1 MNMQR
6 GGIPRSCQPAVFS
19 ESEVPMQ
26 YRKNKSGEDISLL
39 GYGCMRFT
47 RKGGGIDLDKAEKEI
62 RLALE
67 GGVNYFDTAYIYPG
81 SEAALGEIF
90 RRIGCREKIQIAT
103 KLPHYLIKSMDG
115 IEKIFKEELK
125 RLQTDY
131 IDYYLMHM
139 LTDVETWEKLKKL
152 GIEQWI
158 DDKKKSGK
166 IRHIGFSYHGHTD
179 MFCRLIDAYGWDF
192 TQIQYNYMDEHS
204 QAGRRG
210 LKYAAEKGIPV
221 IIMEGLRGGK
231 LVDLLPESAKKLIA
245 GHEPKRSPAEWAF
258 RWLYTQPEVTCVL
271 SGMNSCEMVTENLRI
286 ADETKAGDFTEED
299 FALIEKV
306 KKEIQK
312 TVKVGCTGCGYCM
325 PCPMGVD
332 IPEAFR
338 CYNNYYA
345 EGKGAAKREYMQCT
359 LFRKDH
365 SNASGCIGCGKC
377 ETHCPQ
383 QIPIRKELKEAAARL
398 EDVKFSIVK
407 KAIRLLKL
415 WG

>member
-1 MNMQR
+1 
-6 GGIPRSCQPAVFS
+6 
-19 ESEVPMQ
+19 MQ
-26 YRKNKSGEDISLL
+26 YRKNKSGEAISLL

-47 RKGGGIDLDKAEKEI
+47 RKGGGIDLDKAESEL
-62 RLALE
+62 RLAID

-90 RRIGCREKIQIAT
+90 ARIGCREKIQIAT

-115 IEKIFKEELK
+115 IEKIFAEELR
-125 RLQTDY
+125 RLRTDY

-139 LTDVETWEKLKKL
+139 LTDVQTWEKLKKL

-158 DDKKKSGK
+158 EEKKKSGK

-179 MFCRLIDAYGWDF
+179 MFCQLIDAYDWDF

-210 LKYAAEKGIPV
+210 LQYAAGKGVPV

-231 LVDLLPESAKKLIA
+231 LVDLLPDTAEKLIA
-245 GHEPKRSPAEWAF
+245 EHEPKRSAAEWAF
-258 RWLYTQPEVTCVL
+258 RWLYSQPEVTCVL
-271 SGMNSCEMVTENLRI
+271 SGMNSAEMVKENLKI

-312 TVKVGCTGCGYCM
+312 TVKVNCTGCGYCM

-332 IPEAFR
+332 IPETFR

-359 LFRKDH
+359 IFRKQP
-365 SNASGCIGCGKC
+365 SNASRCVSCGKC

-383 QIPIRKELKEAAARL
+383 QIPIRKELKEAAAKL
-398 EDVKFSIVK
+398 EDIPFAIAK
-407 KAIRLLKL
+407 KGIKLLRL